1 MPISS
6 AGADYDELQE
16 FLSSGT
22 AEPHNDMTGQTLHHP
37 NTSHLLKRKK
47 IKKRGYQVG
56 LTQQQIS
63 KNDYQPQ

>member
-1 MPISS
+1 
-6 AGADYDELQE
+6 
-16 FLSSGT
+16 LSSGT

-56 LTQQQIS
+56 LTQQQVS
-63 KNDYQPQ
+63 KNDY